1 MRCWRSAAYDPGTF
15 TFATR
20 IPNYNVIVEPGAHS
34 EATGGG
40 TRRSFYLTFIYG
52 LWSVI
57 AAALSIPALIYLLL
71 PPKVRRGAEWI
82 DVGDVTKLQPK
93 TPIEMVFRNNRVDGW
108 KITSEKQT
116 AWVVRLSGQNIVAFG
131 PQCTHLGCAYHWD
144 ERKSEFLCPCHSSV
158 FAIDGKV
165 ISGPAPRP
173 LDRYDA
179 RVENGKLLLG
189 ALRASTGSNA

>member
-1 MRCWRSAAYDPGTF
+1 MEPSSHPESA
-15 TFATR
+15 
-20 IPNYNVIVEPGAHS
+20 
-34 EATGGG
+34 GGS

-57 AAALSIPALIYLLL
+57 AAALSIPALVYLLL
-71 PPKVRRGAEWI
+71 PPKVRREEEWI
-82 DVGDVTKLQPK
+82 DVGDVTQLQPK
-93 TPIEMVFRNNRVDGW
+93 TPIEMVFRNNRIDGW
-108 KITSEKQT
+108 KVSSEKQT
-116 AWVVRLSGQNIVAFG
+116 AWVVRFSGQNIVAFG

-173 LDRYDA
+173 LDRYEA

-189 ALRASTGSNA
+189 ALRESTGSNA